1 VLPTALILALRW
13 LLVWSSRTH
22 EYQQT

>member
-22 EYQQT
+22 EHQQT